1 MQNSVTVDEA
11 LKIGKRVIKYP
22 SIFIFIASI
31 FFSIYFSVTYDNLN
45 FIYLILTAGVIVP
58 FVYKFFVITSWKI
71 WAYENVRNVH
81 QLRQKSCEEGLTYSQ
96 DNINIF
102 EFRSKIQK
110 EKLKKLEQ
118 KFLQD
123 DVFQDDIFFPKEL
136 IIRFSVKTAILDILI
151 WGSAL
156 GFGIYIYTDYKGA
169 ILLILLSSYLLFL
182 GVRNLINRKVQILI
196 NNKGIQLK
204 NELLISWKNIKDEKL
219 VVERNYGKMKIRKKY
234 LSFSAG
240 NSNQYIQINALDIS
254 FEILENAIEI
264 YRVRYE
270 KENPN

>member
-1 MQNSVTVDEA
+1 MQNSITVDEA
-11 LKIGKRVIKYP
+11 LKRGKRIIKYP

-31 FFSIYFSVTYDNLN
+31 FFSFYFSITYDNLN
-45 FIYLILTAGVIVP
+45 FIYVIITMGIIFP

-81 QLRQKSCEEGLTYSQ
+81 QLRQKAFEERLTYSE

-102 EFRSKIQK
+102 EFRSKSQK

-118 KFLQD
+118 KFLQE
-123 DVFQDDIFFPKEL
+123 DVFQDDIFLSKEL
-136 IIRFSVKTAILDILI
+136 IIHFSIYKAILDILI
-151 WGSAL
+151 WGSAFGFVTYVLNDNKFVIIIIVL
-156 GFGIYIYTDYKGA
+156 GC
-169 ILLILLSSYLLFL
+169 YLVFL
-182 GVRNLINRKVQILI
+182 GIRNLLNRKPQILI

-204 NELLISWKNIKDEKL
+204 NDSLISWRNIKNEKL
-219 VVERNYGKMKIRKKY
+219 VVEPNYGKIKIRKKY
-234 LSFSAG
+234 LSFSVG
-240 NSNQYIQINALDIS
+240 NSNQYIEINPLDIS
-254 FEILENAIEI
+254 FDSLENALEV